1 MKFES
6 KRNSAA
12 AIVKANQMAD
22 EFTRMTGIKLVNG
35 FCYIDSPMY
44 GYTEL
49 NQAFPTDDPEA
60 IYVVRFKEADNNYEE
75 VCMIPSYNKAM
86 VWRSLSDDNPFE
98 DDDIEGAVDPKTGDC
113 EWVDY
118 VGDGAYPMSMW
129 RKYRG

>member
-22 EFTRMTGIKLVNG
+22 EFTRLTGIKLTNG

-44 GYTEL
+44 GYTKL
-49 NQAFPTDDPEA
+49 DQTFPADDPEA

-75 VCMIPSYNKAM
+75 VSMIPSYNKVM
-86 VWRSLSDDNPFE
+86 VWRSLSEDNPFE
-98 DDDIEGAVDPKTGDC
+98 DDYTEGAVDPKTGDC
-113 EWVDY
+113 DWVDC
-118 VGDGAYPMSMW
+118 VLDGAYPMSAW

>member
-22 EFTRMTGIKLVNG
+22 EFTRLTGIKLANG

-49 NQAFPTDDPEA
+49 NQTFPTDDPEA
-60 IYVVRFKEADNNYEE
+60 IYVVRFKEAGNGYEE
-75 VCMIPSYNKAM
+75 VSMIPSYNKVM
-86 VWRSLSDDNPFE
+86 VWRSLSPDNPFE
-98 DDDIEGAVDPKTGDC
+98 DDDIEGAVDPRTGDC